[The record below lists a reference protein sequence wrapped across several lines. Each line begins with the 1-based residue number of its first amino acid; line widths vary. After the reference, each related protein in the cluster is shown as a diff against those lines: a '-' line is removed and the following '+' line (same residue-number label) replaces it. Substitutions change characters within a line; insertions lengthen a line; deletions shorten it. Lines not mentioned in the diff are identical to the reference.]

1 MKILEE
7 DKLIFQQ
14 PKYLYISY
22 KISITFYDNNSTIS
36 FSLRLKKHTTNLLFN
51 LIKISQWTS
60 I

>member
-51 LIKISQWTS
+51 LIKISQ
-60 I
+60 